1 MFFPFIESTIPFRK
15 KVRKLYRLN
24 LFQFFFQRYGIGAN
38 LSKLLIQYSGFSP
51 EVKSTRLKTSV
62 VGERLRAFFVKNVS
76 KLDTNLRDYMIKQI
90 ETSVRLGSYRGVRH
104 VFKYPCR
111 GQRTRS
117 NARTRKRFSLQPI
130 AKNKK

>member
-1 MFFPFIESTIPFRK
+1 M
-15 KVRKLYRLN
+15 
-24 LFQFFFQRYGIGAN
+24 
-38 LSKLLIQYSGFSP
+38 SKLLLRYSGFSP
-51 EVKSTRLKTSV
+51 EVKSTRLRTSL

-90 ETSVRLGSYRGVRH
+90 ETSIRLGSYKGVRH

-117 NARTRKRFSLQPI
+117 NAQTRKRFSLQPTS
-130 AKNKK
+130 KSKK